1 MEKYNKIRHTNKFS
15 YLTTL
20 FANLDALGKKHGETH
35 LITDTRQ
42 KLQEF
47 AGYEFM
53 NAIRFRKEFE
63 VIRDYC
69 EKFFDCK
76 EKGFSYQLGCR
87 YQKID
92 FDFTPN
98 IDAEID
104 YLKGL
109 LKIYNPVFA
118 QEINL
123 IEKLIEDLEKFK
135 PHFDEY
141 LNS

>member
-1 MEKYNKIRHTNKFS
+1 MKKYNEIKNTDKFT
-15 YLTTL
+15 YLTCL
-20 FANLDALGKKHGETH
+20 FANIDALGEKHGETH
-35 LITDTRQ
+35 LVTDTRQ

-47 AGYEFM
+47 AGFELM
-53 NAIRFRKEFE
+53 NAIRFRKHFS
-63 VIRDYC
+63 VIEDYC

-76 EKGFSYQLGCR
+76 EKGFSYELGCR

-92 FDFTPN
+92 FDYTPN
-98 IDAEID
+98 IDAEIS

-109 LKIYNPVFA
+109 LNIYKPEFA
-118 QEINL
+118 QEISIIKNL
-123 IEKLIEDLEKFK
+123 IKDLEAFK